1 MDGWAVA
8 GSPPWRIVDRA
19 SLEGGDCRPIVTG
32 GAIPAGAFAVLRSEH
47 ASLDAEGRLVPAA
60 DARPDEPRPGE
71 HIRYSGEEA
80 RSGEVLIA
88 AGTMLN
94 PAHVAL
100 AASAGHD
107 ELDVQGRP
115 RVRLLFTGDEVV
127 LRGIPGPGFVRD
139 SFGPMLPVVAEQ
151 LGAVVESQRRVQ
163 DSLDAMM
170 TELREDAASSDI
182 LITTGGTGN
191 SSTDHVRGALQELD
205 VEFLIDGIRMRPG
218 GPSLLARMPDGR
230 LVVGLPGNPLAALIA
245 LITIGQPLITGSAT
259 LGAVE
264 VGADVAGR
272 AHTSLLVP
280 YRLDERTAVP
290 LGWSGSG
297 MMRGMAEARGILV
310 CPPEGVT
317 IGDTVESLN
326 LPWV

>member
-1 MDGWAVA
+1 MSWHEARTISLSVAPPHASERVPLAVAHGRVLASALLALSELPHYSSSAMDGWAVA

-139 SFGPMLPVVAEQ
+139 SFGPML
-151 LGAVVESQRRVQ
+151 
-163 DSLDAMM
+163 
-170 TELREDAASSDI
+170 
-182 LITTGGTGN
+182 
-191 SSTDHVRGALQELD
+191 
-205 VEFLIDGIRMRPG
+205 
-218 GPSLLARMPDGR
+218 
-230 LVVGLPGNPLAALIA
+230 
-245 LITIGQPLITGSAT
+245 
-259 LGAVE
+259 
-264 VGADVAGR
+264 
-272 AHTSLLVP
+272 
-280 YRLDERTAVP
+280 
-290 LGWSGSG
+290 
-297 MMRGMAEARGILV
+297 
-310 CPPEGVT
+310 
-317 IGDTVESLN
+317 
-326 LPWV
+326 